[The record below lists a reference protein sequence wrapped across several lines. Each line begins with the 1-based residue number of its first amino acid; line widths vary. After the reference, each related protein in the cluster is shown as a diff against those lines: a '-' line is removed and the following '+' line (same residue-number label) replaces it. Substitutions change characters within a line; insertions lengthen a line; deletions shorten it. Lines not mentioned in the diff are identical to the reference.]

1 MNLNSKISFESGVF
15 FIFINQWFEASSKIK
30 QIEEVIRSRGYSL
43 KNLFKKKL
51 NNKVQ
56 LLIISEYFKDKIK
69 PERVKKKSTT
79 I

>member
-1 MNLNSKISFESGVF
+1 MNRRSKTSVESGVF
-15 FIFINQWFEASSKIK
+15 FIFINQWFETSSDIK

-43 KNLFKKKL
+43 KNLFKKKS

-69 PERVKKKSTT
+69 PDRVKKKSTT